1 MDTEDWC
8 GLVVC
13 TRAHGQG
20 SRRRRPISA
29 HTREATVHHLATH
42 PFLRRQTA
50 QTWLATAKARTRR
63 VSQTVH
69 AAAPVSTRPE
79 ICCTAWA
86 KRTGRSQRATKTIA
100 TNRHHNASRSVIT
113 TLPHYRSTAPRGLLS
128 VSAGSPRRSTA
139 RARCKPLRRTFS
151 QAQPRRRGTNA
162 SPGAH
167 IVPAGEG
174 TRKPAGSRP
183 LYT

>member
-8 GLVVC
+8 GLVVR

-20 SRRRRPISA
+20 SGRRRPISA
-29 HTREATVHHLATH
+29 HTREATAHHLATH

-63 VSQTVH
+63 VSQTVR

-86 KRTGRSQRATKTIA
+86 KTTGRSQRATKTIA
-100 TNRHHNASRSVIT
+100 TNRHHN
-113 TLPHYRSTAPRGLLS
+113 
-128 VSAGSPRRSTA
+128 
-139 RARCKPLRRTFS
+139 
-151 QAQPRRRGTNA
+151 
-162 SPGAH
+162 
-167 IVPAGEG
+167 
-174 TRKPAGSRP
+174 
-183 LYT
+183 